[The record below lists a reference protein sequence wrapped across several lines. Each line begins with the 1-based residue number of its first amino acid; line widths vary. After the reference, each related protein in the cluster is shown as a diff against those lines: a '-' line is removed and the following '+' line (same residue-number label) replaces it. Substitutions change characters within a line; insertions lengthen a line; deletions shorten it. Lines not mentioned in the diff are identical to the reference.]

1 MSNPTN
7 RSEKQIQ
14 HDIHT
19 GLTGN
24 TLLFRNNVG
33 LAYIGDVITN
43 ENGSVT
49 ILNARPIKFGLCNGS
64 SDLIGWTTVT
74 ITPEM
79 VGRTVAVF
87 TAIEVKSATGRASK
101 LQKNFIKRIHDC
113 GGIASVARSLDDA
126 ESVINQYINE
136 KK

>member
-1 MSNPTN
+1 MKNK
-7 RSEKQIQ
+7 SEKQIQ

-24 TLLFRNNVG
+24 TYLFRNNVG
-33 LAYIGDVITN
+33 LAYTGDVKTN
-43 ENGSVT
+43 ANGSVT
-49 ILNARPIKFGLCNGS
+49 ILNARPIKFGLCKGS

-87 TAIEVKSATGRASK
+87 TAIEVKSATGLASK
-101 LQKNFIKRIHDC
+101 SQKNFIKRIHDC
-113 GGIASVARSLDDA
+113 GGIAGIARSLEDA
-126 ESVINQYINE
+126 ESVVNQYINR
-136 KK
+136 K